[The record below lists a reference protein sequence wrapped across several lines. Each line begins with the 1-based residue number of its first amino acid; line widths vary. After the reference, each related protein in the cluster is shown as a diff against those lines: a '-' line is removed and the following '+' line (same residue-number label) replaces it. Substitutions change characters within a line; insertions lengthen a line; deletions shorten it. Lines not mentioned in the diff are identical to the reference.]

1 MVKVKKETLTQK
13 VGVFLYLCDMKK
25 LLKQIIILAIVR
37 NERKAQMI
45 IDILYDQT
53 TTITKDNKVVVMT
66 GEVKNFTVQPNN
78 KRKEILDAIQFLKN
92 KESKTKADRE
102 KIQMLEVVLKSV

>member
-1 MVKVKKETLTQK
+1 M
-13 VGVFLYLCDMKK
+13 GVFLYLCDMKK

-66 GEVKNFTVQPNN
+66 GEVKNFTAQPNN

>member
-1 MVKVKKETLTQK
+1 
-13 VGVFLYLCDMKK
+13 MKK

-53 TTITKDNKVVVMT
+53 TTITKDNKVVVMK
-66 GEVKNFTVQPNN
+66 GETKNVMTPPNN

-92 KESKTKADRE
+92 KETKTKADRE